1 MKIKFESLPKT
12 GEIKI
17 SFDGGVHYTDY
28 NVSDIESNGG
38 VDIRDPEQDL
48 EKIKIMGPANVLKNL
63 KILTGIKLEGA
74 GRPNFIIDNSYES
87 FPDCVTGIVLPDG
100 IVKLYAAFAGGSPED
115 MVTPFYTY
123 TNLKKVVIPESVT
136 EIGDSVFSDCHS
148 LENVNIP
155 NNVTTIGDYAFHY
168 CTGLTNIDIPNNVTS
183 IGNFAFAE
191 CGGLTGLNIPDGVTS
206 IGERAFSGC
215 TGLTSITIP
224 ENVTTIGNSAF
235 QDCTNLTSLTIPS
248 SVTTIGEGA
257 FYNCTGLTEIN
268 IPEGVTTIGNSAF
281 QDCTGLTEI
290 NIPDSVTI
298 IGEGAFSG
306 CPLTTIH
313 ISPETQ
319 ARLKFYT
326 RTVSVQ

>member
-155 NNVTTIGDYAFHY
+155 NNVTTIGDYAFY
-168 CTGLTNIDIPNNVTS
+168 NCTGLTSITIPSSVT
-183 IGNFAFAE
+183 E
-191 CGGLTGLNIPDGVTS
+191 

-281 QDCTGLTEI
+281 YNCTGLTEI

-326 RTVSVQ
+326 GTVSVQ